1 MVIGPQFANAAAT
14 VHLFVESADG
24 ERLTPAEIKFVQVR
38 SMKDYGSAFQ
48 DGIAIFLP
56 VNTALKFGN
65 RDFAVTNS
73 ASVSLKRR

>member
-1 MVIGPQFANAAAT
+1 MNLRTLILKLTFFLMVIGPRFANAAAT

-48 DGIAIFLP
+48 DG
-56 VNTALKFGN
+56 
-65 RDFAVTNS
+65 S
-73 ASVSLKRR
+73 AQYSSR